1 MIRLIM
7 MALAITFAA
16 PQAKAE
22 FNGHRFLGISAN
34 DQAAVI
40 KQADGSLR
48 LVRVGDRVGE
58 EALLV
63 GFDGEHV
70 VLETAGEW
78 GPVTLFV
85 VLENGQ
91 QKVTRV
97 ERRPLVKYDF
107 NRGEVGTSGTESQ

>member
-1 MIRLIM
+1 MKRLVL
-7 MALAITFAA
+7 LAVLLIAA
-16 PQAKAE
+16 PQARAE

-63 GFDGEHV
+63 GFDGEHA
-70 VLETAGEW
+70 VLETAGDW